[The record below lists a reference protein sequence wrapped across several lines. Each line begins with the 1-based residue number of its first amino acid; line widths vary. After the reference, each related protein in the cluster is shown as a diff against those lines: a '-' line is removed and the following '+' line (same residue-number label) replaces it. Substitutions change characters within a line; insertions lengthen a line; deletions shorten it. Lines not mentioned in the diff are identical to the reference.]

1 MVVLVIVQVTLGSFV
16 VLTGL
21 QPIVNTA
28 HLVNGALLLATSTV
42 LALRSYSLPL
52 TTGLFERRRTTQSL
66 SGTAEVHP

>member
-1 MVVLVIVQVTLGSFV
+1 
-16 VLTGL
+16 
-21 QPIVNTA
+21 VNTA